1 MSCTEY
7 IVGIQPINNKKNE
20 NNSVCNK
27 NKTSNISHSLLS
39 FRLA

>member
-1 MSCTEY
+1 MSCVEC
-7 IVGIQPINNKKNE
+7 IVGIQPINNNKNE
-20 NNSVCNK
+20 NNSVCDR